1 MKSLPT
7 LLLSGCALLALHL
20 PAQAADDPATGAFGD
35 RQAGRF
41 GNEREGYFGNP
52 ADGNFDT
59 TKIKPVTRPGEAPA
73 RRMVPQPL
81 IVLDQPM
88 EAVNPPP
95 AASPVKKPRK
105 NKKKR

>member
-1 MKSLPT
+1 
-7 LLLSGCALLALHL
+7 
-20 PAQAADDPATGAFGD
+20 
-35 RQAGRF
+35 
-41 GNEREGYFGNP
+41 
-52 ADGNFDT
+52 
-59 TKIKPVTRPGEAPA
+59 
-73 RRMVPQPL
+73 MVPQPL